1 MLLEEI
7 LNLPKNV
14 KARILEEFVSG
25 LMCHLWCNLDDLAY
39 FTTDIEMD
47 FNIIIEHKTVEEYE
61 NISHL
66 YALLR
71 NEINLN
77 SDCIARIKSYIHKK
91 FNLSL
96 INNLDFRRL
105 DESTINYIITCLY
118 DNEKFND
125 DLLCTDTIAYLETL

>member
-1 MLLEEI
+1 MLLEGI

-14 KARILEEFVSG
+14 KAKILEEFVSS

-61 NISHL
+61 NISPLHI
-66 YALLR
+66 LLR
-71 NEINLN
+71 DEIKLY
-77 SDCIARIKSYIHKK
+77 SDSIECIKHYIYKK

-96 INNLDFRRL
+96 INNLDFRCL
-105 DESTINYIITCLY
+105 EESTINYIITCLY
-118 DNEKFND
+118 DSEETTN
-125 DLLCTDTIAYLETL
+125 DLLCTDTITYLENL